1 MFDGRLFNVS
11 AVLGGVLQI
20 LFDDRLVV
28 DKELLAVAQLA
39 FYHCVGEQQQAAAP
53 QLMREQ
59 HPQKSVVA
67 RRIFLNSGV
76 VLVAKGAINYVHNER
91 ICNIKDN

>member
-59 HPQKSVVA
+59 HPQKSVGG